1 MLPSCKR
8 TWGTKPFT
16 WPQTNV
22 GLLSKCCLK
31 FNAIRTIHSRQK
43 ANRSFSIRCLHMK
56 GHHHG
61 CGIRNCWRH
70 VFFCIGAVLR
80 LPWKELAGNAPCHVG
95 RVMTCHISWRS
106 SCSTFEGNAQKAVMA
121 NRNSTF
127 CWTTDANPC
136 RFGLANSCGICV
148 EEPLSCGI
156 CVEEPLKMHQHIYGF
171 GVPDGLRVQ
180 RRILEGVV
188 DGSKFAPVEFGSL
201 SYSLQG
207 LLYPR
212 WCRISPI
219 NSIHCEFL
227 YHIM

>member
-70 VFFCIGAVLR
+70 VFFLYWCSFTASLKGVSR
-80 LPWKELAGNAPCHVG
+80 KCTMPCG
-95 RVMTCHISWRS
+95 TCH
-106 SCSTFEGNAQKAVMA
+106 
-121 NRNSTF
+121 
-127 CWTTDANPC
+127 D
-136 RFGLANSCGICV
+136 
-148 EEPLSCGI
+148 
-156 CVEEPLKMHQHIYGF
+156 
-171 GVPDGLRVQ
+171 
-180 RRILEGVV
+180 
-188 DGSKFAPVEFGSL
+188 L
-201 SYSLQG
+201 SYFMKK
-207 LLYPR
+207 LLFNIRGECSKSSDGQPKLDVLL
-212 WCRISPI
+212 
-219 NSIHCEFL
+219 NH
-227 YHIM
+227 